1 MVLRLIPII
10 LALVCLSGG
19 PARAATPS
27 VVGRLLFD
35 GQLLSAPVQPSFWFR
50 NEITNQVASAQV
62 EVKQGQFQI
71 FGLPPG
77 NYGVSVTTDL
87 NQANAPGM
95 PGDLTAWQ
103 HFSVNQG
110 MVTNLDIP
118 MTKLI
123 HLKSPVDNANLVK
136 GRDCDGMN
144 ILKSP
149 VKVAWEPVVEHAT
162 YDYAIITADCMPFK
176 YGDVVASG
184 TTNDLSELINLPP
197 NKWNQMYLLKLGAR
211 RNGQYVGSLQINGA
225 TFYGWDYR
233 FRIKKQGWFSG
244 LSDDLES
251 LWFRFHSK

>member
-1 MVLRLIPII
+1 MVQRLIAFI
-10 LALVCLSGG
+10 LVMACLNGG
-19 PARAATPS
+19 AARAATPS
-27 VVGRLLFD
+27 VTGRLLFD
-35 GQLLSAPVQPSFWFR
+35 GQLFSAPVQPSFWFR

-62 EVKQGQFQI
+62 EVVDGRFTI
-71 FGLPPG
+71 SGLPPG
-77 NYGVSVTTDL
+77 NYGVSVTIDL

-95 PGDLTAWQ
+95 PGDFSAWK

-123 HLKSPVDNANLVK
+123 HLTSPVDNANLVK

-176 YGDVVASG
+176 YGGVVASG

-211 RNGQYVGSLQINGA
+211 RNGHYVGSLQINGA